1 MARRQQSDAMVRSC
15 SPSTTIETADQAREI
30 RAALRPRLV
39 RAADGSS
46 IAVPC
51 MNTLLVRRDLVV
63 ANGYNPNSVP
73 EEKMNLL
80 RQSIV
85 DNGFCF
91 PIVTIWD
98 DEQGV
103 FVIID
108 GFHRSLIGSGEWLG
122 LEYLPVVVLEH
133 DITKRMAATIQFNKA
148 RGVHQVDLDAEV
160 IRKLLE
166 QGLSE
171 DDVAARLGIDLETV
185 HRYKQLTGVAALF
198 AKADYSM
205 AWEMAEDDAAE

>member
-1 MARRQQSDAMVRSC
+1 
-15 SPSTTIETADQAREI
+15 
-30 RAALRPRLV
+30 
-39 RAADGSS
+39 
-46 IAVPC
+46 
-51 MNTLLVRRDLVV
+51 
-63 ANGYNPNSVP
+63 
-73 EEKMNLL
+73 MNLL

-122 LEYLPVVVLEH
+122 LEYLPVVVLDH
-133 DITKRMAATIQFNKA
+133 DIAKRMAATIQFNKA

-160 IRKLLE
+160 IRKLIE
-166 QGLSE
+166 QGVSE
-171 DDVAARLGIDLETV
+171 DDVAQRLGIDLETV

-198 AKADYSM
+198 AKSDYSM
-205 AWEMAEDDAAE
+205 AWEMSEDDAAE